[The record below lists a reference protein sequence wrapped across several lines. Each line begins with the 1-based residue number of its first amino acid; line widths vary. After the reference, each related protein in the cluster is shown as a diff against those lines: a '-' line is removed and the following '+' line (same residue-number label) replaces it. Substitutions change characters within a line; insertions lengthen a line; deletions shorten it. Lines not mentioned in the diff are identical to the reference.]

1 MNSNTNSGRE
11 FRREMVAD
19 LLLPLLIALPVLWAL
34 LPGGLPSTADNQ
46 VHFMRAAEM
55 VHAWQDGVLI
65 PRWSANLG
73 LGLGI
78 PLFVYAPPLPYFVTA
93 GLHWLGLPLDTA
105 YKGMWV
111 IALLICTFGGYR
123 LTRNA
128 LGMWPAVVSCAAL
141 VYAPLGLR
149 ELFIQGNAGQYM
161 AWAFLPWLSWGVIQS
176 YRQSGLGVVIAT
188 GLAMAGVLLSHNA
201 VALLA
206 AGMAGGLW
214 LCLAVDTRQWRASL
228 RSLAGIGLGLLLSAW
243 FWAPA
248 LLEVDYMRPDLITAS
263 DFHPRFIGPGELLA
277 LSPRLDSGAINP
289 YFPMT
294 LGAVQAALGAIGICA
309 TVLLF
314 VVNRRSRSP
323 IPNLQSLISNPFLL
337 PASLFFSLAA
347 LFGAFMALAWS
358 EPLWRVLPFLDLF
371 EFPWRWHGMTS
382 VALAWLAGLV
392 IFTVGVWR
400 PRLTVLFGG
409 GALLLLIGSSLVNLY
424 PHKLE
429 PGVYAS
435 LPVDVVRYEL
445 KTGQIGTT
453 SLGEFNPRW
462 APTAFK
468 GSPLVDDYLAGSAPN
483 RLPADLPPGLT
494 ARPIES
500 TVQEY
505 QYQIN
510 ASQPTTLT
518 LDLHYFPGWQATS
531 NGQALGVFPHPGS
544 GWIDVA
550 IPAGEQTLTLRF
562 GATPLRRAAEI
573 ITLVT
578 LAALATLL
586 IWRKTRTRSDDFSRP
601 LGTGEV
607 VTADVPLADHR
618 STLLIVGALI
628 VGLLIVAVL
637 FSRQITITSPPDQAL
652 LATMPLRADF
662 GDQLRVLGADPPP
675 ALVKPGEVIAV
686 TVYLRALQPLQHN
699 YSIFLHLDRP
709 DGVTVASIDALHP
722 GDIPTTHWP
731 TGLHVRAP
739 LRVNAPDG
747 LPPMRYRLRVGIIE
761 PDSGDWVALAGDQGD
776 VLEIGEVWLEGAPAQ
791 PPAGPQARFGDAIH
805 LLGAQIDAATSRLH
819 LFWRA
824 DADVVADFTV
834 FVHLLDA
841 QGNVLGQVDGVPF
854 DNQYPTSAWRPG
866 QVIEDVRNIALG
878 NAPGEIAQIVIGL
891 YDPVSGERLGAHNE
905 SGDALPDNALVVPVG
920 E

>member
-1 MNSNTNSGRE
+1 MNSTPNSSRQSWHL
-11 FRREMVAD
+11 VAAD
-19 LLLPLLIALPVLWAL
+19 LLLPLLIALPVLWVL

-55 VHAWQDGVLI
+55 VHAWQDGVLL

-93 GLHWLGLPLDTA
+93 GLHWLGLPLDVA
-105 YKGMWV
+105 YKGMWM
-111 IALLICTFGGYR
+111 IALLICAFGGYR
-123 LTRNA
+123 LPRNM
-128 LGMWPAVVSCAAL
+128 LGMWPAVVSCAVL
-141 VYAPLGLR
+141 VFAPLGLR

-161 AWAFLPWLSWGVIQS
+161 AWAFLPWLCWGVLQS
-176 YRQSGLGVVIAT
+176 YRQVGLGMVIAT

-214 LCLAVDTRQWRASL
+214 LCLAVGTRQWRASL

-248 LLEVDYMRPDLITAS
+248 LLEVGYMRADLIAAS
-263 DFHPRFIGPGELLA
+263 DFHPRFIGLSELLA
-277 LSPRLDSGAINP
+277 LSPRLDRGAINP

-314 VVNRRSRSP
+314 VANRRSRGRIPDPQSP
-323 IPNLQSLISNPFLL
+323 ISNPFLL
-337 PASLFFSLAA
+337 PASLFFSIAA

-392 IFTVGVWR
+392 IFMVGVWR
-400 PRLTVLFGG
+400 PRLTMLFGG

-429 PGVYAS
+429 PGAYAAS
-435 LPVDVVRYEL
+435 PVDVVRYEL

-500 TVQEY
+500 SVQEHRF
-505 QYQIN
+505 QIN
-510 ASQPTTLT
+510 ASQPATLT
-518 LDLHYFPGWQATS
+518 FDLHYFPGWQATS
-531 NGQALGVFPHPGS
+531 NGQALGVAPHPGS

-550 IPAGEQTLTLRF
+550 LPAGEQTLTLRF
-562 GATPLRRAAEI
+562 GATPLRRTAEI
-573 ITLVT
+573 ISLVT
-578 LAALATLL
+578 LAALVMLL
-586 IWRKTRTRSDDFSRP
+586 IWRRTRTRSDDFSRQHS
-601 LGTGEV
+601 TTAV
-607 VTADVPLADHR
+607 ITADG
-618 STLLIVGALI
+618 TLLIVGALI
-628 VGLLIVAVL
+628 TGLLIVSAL
-637 FSRQITITSPPDQAL
+637 FARQITITSPPDQAL
-652 LATMPLRADF
+652 LATVPLRADF
-662 GDQLRVLGADPPP
+662 GDQLRVLGVDLPPE
-675 ALVKPGEVIAV
+675 LVDPGEAISAA
-686 TVYLRALQPLQHN
+686 VYLRALQPLLHN

-731 TGLHVRAP
+731 TGLYVRSP
-739 LRVNAPDG
+739 LRINAPDG
-747 LPPMRYRLRVGIIE
+747 LPPMRYRLRVGIVE
-761 PDSGDWVALAGDQGD
+761 PESGEWLALAGDQGD

-805 LLGAQIDAATSRLH
+805 LLGAQIDAATSTLH

-824 DADVVADFTV
+824 DADIVADFIV

-866 QVIEDVRNIALG
+866 QVIEDVRSIALDNAPD
-878 NAPGEIAQIVIGL
+878 NAPGEVAQIVIGL
-891 YDPVSGERLGAHNE
+891 YDPVSGERLAAKNG
-905 SGDALPDNALVVPVG
+905 SGDALPNNALVIPVG